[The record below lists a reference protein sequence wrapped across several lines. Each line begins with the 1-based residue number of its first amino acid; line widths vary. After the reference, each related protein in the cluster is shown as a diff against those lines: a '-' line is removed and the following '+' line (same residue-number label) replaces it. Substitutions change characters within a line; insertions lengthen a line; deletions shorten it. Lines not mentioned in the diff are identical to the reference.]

1 MTLAFSWTT
10 EITAE
15 ISLVVPQVRRK
26 KKVEGVGGDGG
37 VCLYPS
43 SYILNFGFTVLRVI
57 LALLEG
63 NFWTALKLEVL
74 AKTIQLLLLR
84 NKYAEFVVSVSPA
97 PV

>member
-1 MTLAFSWTT
+1 M
-10 EITAE
+10 
-15 ISLVVPQVRRK
+15 
-26 KKVEGVGGDGG
+26 EGVGGDGG

-97 PV
+97 PFRRQKVQERCKNHQRGRDSSM